1 MIISPQ
7 RRFPLFMFFR
17 IGGQLNQLI
26 HQMRNHTISTKGM
39 ILIIYILNNL
49 PIAYRKV
56 SLRDICFIS
65 LVESVPEQC
74 HHRHADGFIVRGIV
88 LQLLCLPSV
97 LPCDDSNHQHTY
109 LLNPVFLYCLSDH
122 FQVQRHP
129 FLHIL
134 YLNPCASAVVIR
146 NALNPC
152 SAIAVPYRTLNPCSS
167 IVVPY
172 SSLHVSY
179 CHGNAGYSSIVAGI
193 SA

>member
-1 MIISPQ
+1 
-7 RRFPLFMFFR
+7 
-17 IGGQLNQLI
+17 
-26 HQMRNHTISTKGM
+26 MRYHTIAPKRMVLGVDVLHNLTITDRKIPLLD
-39 ILIIYILNNL
+39 ILLITLI
-49 PIAYRKV
+49 K
-56 SLRDICFIS
+56 
-65 LVESVPEQC
+65 SVPELRN
-74 HHRHADGFIVRGIV
+74 HSHPDRLIVRSYF
-88 LQLLCLPSV
+88 LQLFGLPPV
-97 LPCDDSNHQHTY
+97 PPCDNSNHQHTY